1 MNLAQLIQRKITKNS
16 QKPSKSENDKVSVD
30 DSLNGS
36 EWFRL
41 VPRVE
46 TASTVPTVGNDA
58 VESKESQDWFC
69 FI

>member
-1 MNLAQLIQRKITKNS
+1 MV
-16 QKPSKSENDKVSVD
+16 E

-41 VPRVE
+41 VPMVE

-58 VESKESQDWFC
+58 VESKES
-69 FI
+69 